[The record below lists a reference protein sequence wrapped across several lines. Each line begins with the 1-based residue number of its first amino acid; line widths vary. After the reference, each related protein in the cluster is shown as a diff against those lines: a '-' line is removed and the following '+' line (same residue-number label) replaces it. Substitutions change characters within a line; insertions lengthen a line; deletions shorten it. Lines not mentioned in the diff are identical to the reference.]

1 MSRYIVV
8 RLLGTLV
15 TLWAITL
22 ITFVISH
29 MIPADPVA
37 ARVGDFATEEK
48 IQRVKHEL
56 GLDRPLPAQYL
67 IYLRG
72 LLRGDLGIS
81 IRFQNPVR
89 EEIASRFP
97 ATFELSTVAIL
108 ISIAIGVP
116 AGLLAAFHRNQW
128 LDHLGRIIALTGI
141 SMPIFWL
148 GLLASTVFYYKLGL
162 LPAGARLDPQ
172 MTPPEHITGLYVLDS
187 ILTGNL
193 TTLIDSLRHLVLPA
207 SILGA
212 AGAGSISRIMRSS
225 MLEELHQDYIRTARA
240 KGLRER
246 SVLLRHVLRN
256 AWLPTVTTIG
266 LAYGSLLGG
275 AVLTET
281 VFSWPGLGT
290 FVVTTMT
297 NVDFSAVI
305 GVTLV
310 IATIYNLVNLLV
322 DLVYGY
328 LDPRVKYE

>member
-56 GLDRPLPAQYL
+56 GFDRPLPTQYL